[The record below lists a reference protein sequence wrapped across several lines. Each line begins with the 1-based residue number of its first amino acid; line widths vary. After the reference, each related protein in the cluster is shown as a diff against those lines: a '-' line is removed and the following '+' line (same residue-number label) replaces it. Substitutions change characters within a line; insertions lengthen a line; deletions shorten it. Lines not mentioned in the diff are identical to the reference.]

1 MVISVRR
8 NRSSLISDLG
18 FLGFL
23 LLMFI
28 CIMFIAGS
36 PDQYIQNIIILN
48 VAFLLA
54 LVTYFTT
61 VTAGL
66 TLNLAFIFIYGF
78 FVVYQTVTRGET
90 VGIGTYF
97 WLVMTPLL
105 TVMIW
110 IFTSGVREL
119 QAENERLEKKTSNL
133 AAVDEN
139 TDLRNSISFQKDA
152 SLFTGIS
159 TRYVIPLTL
168 LVIKVKYWS
177 EIRRLI
183 PEEQLSEAIYDVSQL
198 SQSSIRTNDALYLL
212 DKEDATWGLLLFTDN
227 EGAKIVIERIKYK
240 LQQLNDTE
248 FSGKYKVN
256 LGLKIGAV
264 QYEPGTIENPLD
276 FIVQAKKQLEYDV

>member
-1 MVISVRR
+1 MRR

-28 CIMFIAGS
+28 CIVFIAGS
-36 PDQYIQNIIILN
+36 PDQYLQNIIILN
-48 VAFLLA
+48 IAFLLA

-66 TLNLAFIFIYGF
+66 TLNLAFIFLYGF
-78 FVVYQTVTRGET
+78 FVVYQTVTQGGT
-90 VGIGTYF
+90 VGVDTYF
-97 WLVMTPLL
+97 WLIMTPLL
-105 TVMIW
+105 TVVIW

-119 QAENERLEKKTSNL
+119 QAENERLEKKTSSL

-159 TRYVIPLTL
+159 TRYEIPLTL

-212 DKEDATWGLLLFTDN
+212 DKEDATWGLLLFTDS

-240 LQQLNDTE
+240 LQQLNDTG

-264 QYEPGTIENPLD
+264 QYDPAAVENPFD

>member
-1 MVISVRR
+1 MIDVRR
-8 NRSSLISDLG
+8 NRSSLASDLG

-23 LLMFI
+23 VLMFI
-28 CIMFIAGS
+28 CVVFIAGS
-36 PDQYIQNIIILN
+36 GSGYVQNIIILN
-48 VAFLLA
+48 IAFLLA

-66 TLNLAFIFIYGF
+66 TLNLAFIFIYGL
-78 FVVYQTVTRGET
+78 FVVYQTVSRGET
-90 VGIGTYF
+90 IGVSTYF
-97 WLVMTPLL
+97 WLIMVPLI
-105 TVMIW
+105 TVMMW
-110 IFTSGVREL
+110 IFTSSSREL
-119 QAENERLEKKTSNL
+119 QAENERLKKATANL
-133 AAVDEN
+133 ATVDEN
-139 TDLRNSISFQKDA
+139 TDLRNSVAFQKDA

-159 TRYVIPLTL
+159 TRYSIPLTL
-168 LVIKVKYWS
+168 LVVKVKYWS

-212 DKEDATWGLLLFTDN
+212 DKDDATWGLLLFTDH
-227 EGAKIVIERIKYK
+227 EGAKIVIERIKLK
-240 LQQLNDTE
+240 LQQLNENE

-264 QYEPGTIENPLD
+264 QYEAATIENPLD